1 MQRRV
6 RVTLLAI
13 LVVLY
18 GAAAAQA
25 PLLAHT
31 REWIASRAPSTDAQ
45 TDTHPS
51 PAVHRLTAAALLAH
65 ARVTRRTRHN

>member
-6 RVTLLAI
+6 RVTVLAI

-25 PLLAHT
+25 LLAGPHPG
-31 REWIASRAPSTDAQ
+31 EWIAARAPSTDG
-45 TDTHPS
+45 
-51 PAVHRLTAAALLAH
+51 
-65 ARVTRRTRHN
+65 

>member
-6 RVTLLAI
+6 LVTLLAI

-25 PLLAHT
+25 PLPAHT
-31 REWIASRAPSTDAQ
+31 RGSGPLPGLRRPMGKRT
-45 TDTHPS
+45 P
-51 PAVHRLTAAALLAH
+51 
-65 ARVTRRTRHN
+65 TRRLLFTD

>member
-1 MQRRV
+1 MRRRV
-6 RVTLLAI
+6 LVTLLAI

-31 REWIASRAPSTDAQ
+31 RGSGSLPELRRPMGKRT
-45 TDTHPS
+45 P
-51 PAVHRLTAAALLAH
+51 
-65 ARVTRRTRHN
+65 TRRLLFTD

>member
-1 MQRRV
+1 MTRAAIGEAMQRRV

-31 REWIASRAPSTDAQ
+31 RGSGSLPELRRPMGKRT
-45 TDTHPS
+45 P
-51 PAVHRLTAAALLAH
+51 
-65 ARVTRRTRHN
+65 TRRLLFTD